1 MGNRFQ
7 DAPLLAASLVVSLA
21 LLGGGYWLVKS
32 NGLLADRSPMV
43 STTPSGPPPSFSAG
57 EQVLLVDSPDKLAAV
72 AARRSGDGA
81 EAIALLQKSL
91 RNRPNDPEALIYLNN
106 WQTADQPQ
114 RTIAVA
120 VPATTLPDVAK
131 ELLRGVAEAQTR
143 FNQQASGNWRLR
155 VEIADDS
162 NHPGTSQAVAQ
173 DLVKDPAVLGVVGH
187 FSSTT
192 SLAAAKIYQ
201 EAGLP
206 MISPSSTA
214 VGLSDLGDAILRTV
228 PSDRQ
233 AGQALAMV
241 ARQQLK
247 LQRVA
252 VFFNPKSAYSQSLK
266 TEFVQQFS
274 ADGQGEVQLQEIGP
288 EPIDAQRV
296 LEQVRANNNQGVV
309 LFGQR
314 PVQTGEGL
322 VLLGDRQTLPSE
334 LAIVEAN
341 RRRLPILSG
350 DSLYSIDLLKLGAS
364 AQDTILAIPWH
375 ADLPQS
381 AAFVKA
387 TRRRWGGDVSWRTA
401 MAYDATQAL
410 IAAIA
415 GETTR
420 SGVRQALHRPGFQAT
435 GASAPVRF
443 SATGDRALPLVLIT
457 VRPGNRSGTGFDF
470 GLLK

>member
-43 STTPSGPPPSFSAG
+43 SMTSAGPPPSFSAG

-72 AARRSGDGA
+72 AARRAGDGA

-106 WQTADQPQ
+106 WQTADRPQ

-120 VPATTLPDVAK
+120 VPASTMPDVAK
-131 ELLRGVAEAQTR
+131 ELLRGVAEAQAR
-143 FNQQASGNWRLR
+143 FNQQAIGDWRLR

-162 NHPGTSQAVAQ
+162 NNPGTAQAVAQ
-173 DLVKDPAVLGVVGH
+173 ELVQDPAVLGVVGH

-201 EAGLP
+201 AAGLS

-247 LQRVA
+247 LRRVA
-252 VFFNPKSAYSQSLK
+252 VFFNPKSTYSQSLK

-274 ADGQGEVQLQEIGP
+274 ADGQGEVQVQEIGP
-288 EPIDAQRV
+288 EPIDAQRA
-296 LEQVRANNNQGVV
+296 LDQVMASGGPGGTS
-309 LFGQR
+309 LGQR
-314 PVQTGEGL
+314 PMPTDAGL
-322 VLLGDRQTLPSE
+322 VLLGDRATLPSE
-334 LAIVEAN
+334 LAIVDAN

-350 DSLYSIDLLKLGAS
+350 DSLYSIDLLKLGTS
-364 AQDTILAIPWH
+364 AQGVILAIPWH
-375 ADLPQS
+375 VDLPQS
-381 AAFVKA
+381 ADFVQT

-401 MAYDATQAL
+401 MAYDATQSL
-410 IAAIA
+410 IAALA
-415 GETTR
+415 GEATR
-420 SGVRQALHRPGFQAT
+420 SGVRQTLRRSGFQAT
-435 GASAPVRF
+435 GAAAPVRF

-457 VRPGNRSGTGFDF
+457 VRPGNRSGAGFDF

>member
-7 DAPLLAASLVVSLA
+7 DAPLLVASLVVSLA

-32 NGLLADRSPMV
+32 QGLLGEPSPTV
-43 STTPSGPPPSFSAG
+43 ATVAPGPPPALSGG
-57 EQVLLVDSPDKLAAV
+57 EQVLLMDSPDKAAAV
-72 AARRSGDGA
+72 AARRAGEGL

-106 WQTADQPQ
+106 WQTADHPQ

-120 VPATTLPDVAK
+120 VPASTLPDVAK
-131 ELLRGVAEAQTR
+131 ELLRGVAEAQTH
-143 FNQQASGNWRLR
+143 FNQQAIGDWRLR

-162 NHPGTSQAVAQ
+162 NHPGTAQAVAQ
-173 DLVKDPAVLGVVGH
+173 ELVQDPAVLGVVGH

-192 SLAAAKIYQ
+192 SLAAAKVYQ
-201 EAGLP
+201 AAGLT

-241 ARQQLK
+241 ARQQLQ
-247 LQRVA
+247 LRRVA

-274 ADGQGEVQLQEIGP
+274 ADGQGEVQVQEIGT
-288 EPIDAQRV
+288 EPIDAQRA
-296 LEQVRANNNQGVV
+296 LEQVTASNGQGAA

-314 PVQTGEGL
+314 PEQASEAV

-334 LAIVEAN
+334 LAIVDAN

-350 DSLYSIDLLKLGAS
+350 DSLYSIDLLKLGAN
-364 AQDTILAIPWH
+364 AQGTILAIPWH

-381 AAFVKA
+381 ADFVTA
-387 TRRRWGGDVSWRTA
+387 TRHRWGGDVSWRTA

-410 IAAIA
+410 IAALA

-420 SGVRQALHRPGFQAT
+420 SGVRQALHRSGFQAT

-457 VRPGNRSGTGFDF
+457 VRPGKRSGTGFDF